1 MSFGD
6 SDKSNVMLEAKSPQE
21 SLLLKI
27 LQIGS
32 PHQDRR
38 SKGPMPKRSN
48 NVERVLLIGCDL
60 AEIYSP
66 DTQKL
71 QILSIFMDPKE

>member
-1 MSFGD
+1 MID
-6 SDKSNVMLEAKSPQE
+6 AKSPQE

-32 PHQDRR
+32 PNQDKRQR
-38 SKGPMPKRSN
+38 APQPKRTN
-48 NVERVLLIGCDL
+48 KIERVLLIGQDL

-66 DTQKL
+66 ESQKL
-71 QILSIFMDPKE
+71 

>member
-1 MSFGD
+1 MID
-6 SDKSNVMLEAKSPQE
+6 AKSPQE

-32 PHQDRR
+32 PHQDKRQR
-38 SKGPMPKRSN
+38 APQPKRTN
-48 NVERVLLIGCDL
+48 KIERVLLIGQDL

-66 DTQKL
+66 ESQKL
-71 QILSIFMDPKE
+71 

>member
-1 MSFGD
+1 MID
-6 SDKSNVMLEAKSPQE
+6 AKSPQE

-32 PHQDRR
+32 PNQDKRQR
-38 SKGPMPKRSN
+38 AQQPKRTN
-48 NVERVLLIGCDL
+48 KIERVLLIGQDL

-66 DTQKL
+66 ESQKL
-71 QILSIFMDPKE
+71 